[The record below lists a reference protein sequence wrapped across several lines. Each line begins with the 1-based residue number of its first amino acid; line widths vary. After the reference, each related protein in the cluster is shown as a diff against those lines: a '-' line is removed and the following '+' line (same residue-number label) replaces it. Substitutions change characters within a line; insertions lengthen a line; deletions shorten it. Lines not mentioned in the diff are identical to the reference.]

1 MFWIFMIFG
10 IGVLMKSYQARVS
23 SMNIAL
29 VTVLL
34 DLRAQMNFYLTF
46 LFFSAD
52 LGKFGV

>member
-1 MFWIFMIFG
+1 MIFG